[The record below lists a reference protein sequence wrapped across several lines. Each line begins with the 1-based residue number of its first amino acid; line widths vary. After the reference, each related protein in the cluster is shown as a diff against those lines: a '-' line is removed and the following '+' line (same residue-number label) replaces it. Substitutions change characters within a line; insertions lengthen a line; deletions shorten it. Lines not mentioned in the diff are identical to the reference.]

1 MRLDFRSIRTRRSR
15 TNPRGLGQFTL
26 RDMDQWSND
35 GPVVIY
41 GRMGIR
47 GRCEL
52 GAGNWILPQI
62 RYKLHPIVLTRML

>member
-15 TNPRGLGQFTL
+15 TNPRGLGQFTS
-26 RDMDQWSND
+26 RDIDQWSID
-35 GPVVIY
+35 GPVVIR